1 MSNQYSYGGG
11 GGHGAPPPGQQ
22 GGYGQPPP
30 HQQHQQYGGGGGYG
44 APPPGQQGGYGAP
57 PPQQQSGY
65 GQQQSSYGAPPQN
78 YGRPQVYNASTGP
91 PAGADPQLWQWFIA
105 VDRDRSGQIN
115 AQELSQALVNGDW
128 TPFDLDTVKML
139 MSVFDVDR
147 SGQISFNEFAG
158 LWKYIQDWQGVF
170 RHFDQDRS
178 GSIDQGE
185 LANALQSFGYRLSP
199 KLLHIV
205 TQKYITSDAAAPGG
219 MPSSGPVRGGAPG
232 ITFDR
237 FVRAC
242 VVIKTLTE
250 SFQRHDT
257 QRSGWVQIN
266 YDTFMEMCLS
276 AP

>member
-11 GGHGAPPPGQQ
+11 GGGGGGGYGAPPPGQQ

-30 HQQHQQYGGGGGYG
+30 HQQQQQYGVGGGYGAPPPQQGGYG
-44 APPPGQQGGYGAP
+44 APPPGQQGGYGGNA
-57 PPQQQSGY
+57 
-65 GQQQSSYGAPPQN
+65 QQSSYGAPASN
-78 YGRPQVYNASTGP
+78 YNRPQVYNASTGP
-91 PAGADPQLWQWFIA
+91 PPGADPQLWQWFIA

-147 SGQISFNEFAG
+147 SGQISFNEFSG

-205 TQKYITSDAAAPGG
+205 TQKYSG
-219 MPSSGPVRGGAPG
+219 MQTGPARAAPG